1 MIQNV
6 GLNNVR
12 PSVRLNVVY
21 HLLFATL
28 LGQVGGFAM
37 VVRGASS
44 SGASYLESAWDPA
57 LYIDINEISPG
68 MQAYCLTCFNG
79 TDVEQFGLDVVSV
92 MRHYAPGHDAIL
104 VKGTD
109 ERFLHTGP
117 VAGCSGSPVIV
128 EGRMAGALAFA
139 WPLSKDPLYGV
150 TPIREM
156 LGIGTRHATGSSP
169 SGGHAVLS
177 DSLPW
182 DFREPIDLSRFA
194 EASAWTR
201 RRAGLSPQFGQRAL
215 VPLMVSG
222 IPAQAVA
229 CMQETLTPLGLQAVA
244 HGGRAP
250 IDAAGRL
257 VPGGTLVLPLV
268 RGDIELAAFGTVT
281 EVRGNKVFGFGHD
294 FMGLGAVDFPMA
306 TGYVHTVVSTLQQSF
321 KLGST
326 LDVVG
331 ALRSDEP
338 TGIVGLVGETAR
350 TLPLRLTVRH
360 INSVESRH
368 FQCRLAYHKLLT
380 PQLLKATIEGAVAS
394 LGGFPPEHTVLYE
407 GAIRLQGGR
416 HLRFANVSTNN
427 GLREFLGEGLGS
439 LMLLMNNPF
448 GEIPIEELEL
458 SVEVVA
464 QTRVAHISSLSVSD
478 LTVRPGETIRVGVVV
493 ESYHARK
500 EAHTFEVTVPK
511 DIAEGEYELTV
522 CGPYDYA
529 QHLRRVASH
538 RMLALNLPSLLD
550 ALDYVLSLRRD
561 RLFCLFELP
570 ATGVIVERTELPG
583 LPATKSLV
591 LQSTKRTVR
600 IAPYVP
606 WLEIRKD
613 ISAIVSNKHGAR
625 IVVKK

>member
-6 GLNNVR
+6 GLDNVR
-12 PSVRLNVVY
+12 PSIRPCVVY
-21 HLLFATL
+21 TLLLATL
-28 LGQVGGFAM
+28 LGQTG
-37 VVRGASS
+37 VRGASS
-44 SGASYLESAWDPA
+44 SAASYLESAWDPA
-57 LYIDINEISPG
+57 LYIDINDISPG
-68 MQAYCLTCFNG
+68 MLAYCLTCFNG
-79 TDVEQFGLDVVSV
+79 TEVEQFGLDVVSV
-92 MRHYAPGHDAIL
+92 MRNYAPGHDAIL

-109 ERFLHTGP
+109 ARFLHAGP

-128 EGRMAGALAFA
+128 EGRMAGALAFG

-156 LGIGTRHATGSSP
+156 LAIGSRHATGSSL
-169 SGGHAVLS
+169 SGRQAVLS

-201 RRAGLSPQFGQRAL
+201 RRAGLSPQFGQRTL

-222 IPAQAVA
+222 VPARVVA
-229 CMQETLTPLGLQAVA
+229 GMQETLTPLGLEAVA
-244 HGGRAP
+244 YGGHAP
-250 IDAAGRL
+250 VGAAARL
-257 VPGGTLVLPLV
+257 APGGTLVLPLV
-268 RGDIELAAFGTVT
+268 RGDIEMAAFGTVT
-281 EVRGNKVFGFGHD
+281 EVRGNKVYGFGHD

-306 TGYVHTVVSTLQQSF
+306 TGYVHTVVSNLQQSF

-338 TGIVGLVGETAR
+338 TGIVGLVGETAP
-350 TLPLRLTVRH
+350 TLPLRLTVHH
-360 INSVESRH
+360 INSVASRQFES
-368 FQCRLAYHKLLT
+368 RLAYHKLLT
-380 PQLLKATIEGAVAS
+380 PQLLKTTIEGAVQS

-407 GAIRLQGGR
+407 GAIRLRGGR
-416 HLRFANVSTNN
+416 ELRFANVSTNN
-427 GLREFLGEGLGS
+427 GLREFLGDGLGA
-439 LMLLMNNPF
+439 LTLLMNNPF

-511 DIAEGEYELTV
+511 DIAEGEYDLTV

-529 QHLRRVASH
+529 QHLRRLASH
-538 RMLALNLPSLLD
+538 RMLALNLPSLVD
-550 ALDYVLSLRRD
+550 ALEYVLSLRRD

-570 ATGVIVERTELPG
+570 ADGVTVERTELPG

-600 IAPYVP
+600 IAPYTP
-606 WLEIRKD
+606 WLESHKAVR
-613 ISAIVSNKHGAR
+613 AIVSNKHGAR
-625 IVVKK
+625 IIVKK

>member
-1 MIQNV
+1 
-6 GLNNVR
+6 
-12 PSVRLNVVY
+12 
-21 HLLFATL
+21 
-28 LGQVGGFAM
+28 M
-37 VVRGASS
+37 VVWGASS
-44 SGASYLESAWDPA
+44 SRASYLESVWDPA

-68 MQAYCLTCFNG
+68 MRAYCLTCFDG
-79 TDVEQFGLDVVSV
+79 TDVEQFDLDVVSV
-92 MRHYAPGHDAIL
+92 MRNYAPGHDANL

-117 VAGCSGSPVIV
+117 VAGCSGSPVMV
-128 EGRMAGALAFA
+128 EGRLAGALAFA
-139 WPLSKDPLYGV
+139 WPLSTDPLYGV

-156 LGIGTRHATGSSP
+156 LGIGTRHETGSS
-169 SGGHAVLS
+169 SSARHGVSS

-194 EASAWTR
+194 EASAWSR
-201 RRAGLSPQFGQRAL
+201 RRVRLSPNFGRRTL

-229 CMQETLTPLGLQAVA
+229 DMQETLTPLGLQVVA

-250 IDAAGRL
+250 INAAGRL
-257 VPGGTLVLPLV
+257 LPGATLVLPLV

-294 FMGLGAVDFPMA
+294 FLGLGAVDFPMA
-306 TGYVHTVVSTLQQSF
+306 TGYVHTVVSNLQQSF

-331 ALRSDEP
+331 ALRFDEP

-350 TLPLRLTVRH
+350 TLPVRLTVRH

-380 PQLLKATIEGAVAS
+380 PQLLKATIEGAVRS

-407 GAIRLQGGR
+407 GVIRLQGGR
-416 HLRFANVSTNN
+416 HLRIANVSTNN

-448 GEIPIEELEL
+448 GEVPIEEVEL

-464 QTRVAHISSLSVSD
+464 QTRVARISSLSVSD

-500 EAHTFEVTVPK
+500 EAHSFEVTVPRN
-511 DIAEGEYELTV
+511 IAEGEYELTV

-529 QHLRRVASH
+529 QHLRRVAPH
-538 RMLALNLPSLLD
+538 RMLALNLSSLVD
-550 ALDYVLSLRRD
+550 ALEYVLSLRRD

-570 ATGVIVERTELPG
+570 ANGVTVERTELPG

-600 IAPYVP
+600 IVPYVP
-606 WLEIRKD
+606 WLETRKAV
-613 ISAIVSNKHGAR
+613 SVIVSNKHGAR

>member
-1 MIQNV
+1 MIR
-6 GLNNVR
+6 NVR
-12 PSVRLNVVY
+12 PSVRLDVVY
-21 HLLFATL
+21 CLLLATL
-28 LGQVGGFAM
+28 LGQTGGGAT
-37 VVRGASS
+37 VVRGGSS
-44 SGASYLESAWDPA
+44 PGASYLESAWDPA

-68 MQAYCLTCFNG
+68 MRAYCLTCYDG
-79 TDVEQFGLDVVSV
+79 TDVEQFDLDVVSV
-92 MRHYAPGHDAIL
+92 MRNYAPGHDAIL

-117 VAGCSGSPVIV
+117 VAGCSGSPVFV

-139 WPLSKDPLYGV
+139 WPLSTDPLYGV

-156 LGIGTRHATGSSP
+156 LGIGTRHAAGSSA
-169 SGGHAVLS
+169 SGRHVVSS

-201 RRAGLSPQFGQRAL
+201 RCASLAPTFGHRTL

-222 IPAQAVA
+222 IGAQAVA
-229 CMQETLTPLGLQAVA
+229 GMQDSLTPLGLEAVA
-244 HGGRAP
+244 YGGRAP
-250 IDAAGRL
+250 LNTAGRL
-257 VPGGTLVLPLV
+257 TPGGTLVVPLV

-281 EVRGNKVFGFGHD
+281 EVRGNKVFGFGHY

-306 TGYVHTVVSTLQQSF
+306 TGYVHTVVSNLQQSF
-321 KLGST
+321 KLAST
-326 LDVVG
+326 LAVVG
-331 ALRSDEP
+331 ALRFDEP
-338 TGIVGLVGETAR
+338 TGIVGHLGETAR
-350 TLPLRLTVRH
+350 TLPLLLTVRH

-368 FQCRLAYHKLLT
+368 FQCQVAYHKLLT
-380 PQLLKATIEGAVAS
+380 PLLLKATIEGAVQS

-439 LMLLMNNPF
+439 IMLLMNNPF
-448 GEIPIEELEL
+448 GEVLIEEVEL

-464 QTRVAHISSLSVSD
+464 QTRVARISSLSVSD

-493 ESYHARK
+493 ESYQARK

-511 DIAEGEYELTV
+511 DLADGEYELTV

-538 RMLALNLPSLLD
+538 RMLALNLPSLVD
-550 ALDYVLSLRRD
+550 ALEYVLSLRRD

-570 ATGVIVERTELPG
+570 ANGVTVERTELPD

-600 IAPYVP
+600 IVPYVP
-606 WLEIRKD
+606 WLETQKAIR
-613 ISAIVSNKHGAR
+613 AIVSNKHGAR